1 MDAAREYLEAQLPKQ
16 TPGCLEEER
25 CGSLCTLCCP
35 VLSDDCGASVGRS
48 DDSED
53 SEVEEANAAHLRLTR
68 SLAGIKRSPARSRRP
83 SMMSEARSRLRSP
96 YMTKP
101 VLRGEALP
109 RRTRPSMTSTISSN
123 VGTLTLP
130 AEMRPS
136 RWSMSSQTSQPSI
149 RSRRV
154 TYKYSQLIHRVP
166 KGSRRA
172 SLPPVYVGSRVSPVP
187 FEVRIRPRRTSS
199 VVSSRP
205 SVGSA
210 TPVWPRDSLG
220 ESRTSSVLSSSVV
233 FSRNRSLVSGRW
245 TLPSQSSSPL
255 LSSSERLP
263 TSQVVALPVHKIAS
277 GTASTYSGHS
287 VNTGT
292 PPHQS
297 PADTPPMATV
307 IETTEVENAEA
318 ETRLKAV
325 RFRQGSASIIGSP
338 MDEKLESSEL
348 NSRAGSFG
356 GA

>member
-1 MDAAREYLEAQLPKQ
+1 MDAAHEYLEAQLPKQ
-16 TPGCLEEER
+16 TEGCLEEER

-53 SEVEEANAAHLRLTR
+53 SEPEEPHAAHLRLTR

-83 SMMSEARSRLRSP
+83 SMTAEARSRLRSP

-101 VLRGEALP
+101 VLRGEELP

-136 RWSMSSQTSQPSI
+136 RWSLSSQTSQPSI

-172 SLPPVYVGSRVSPVP
+172 SLPPVYVGSRVSAVP

-199 VVSSRP
+199 VVSSRRP
-205 SVGSA
+205 STVGSA

-220 ESRTSSVLSSSVV
+220 ASRTSSVLSSSR
-233 FSRNRSLVSGRW
+233 SRSLVSGRW

-263 TSQVVALPVHKIAS
+263 ISQVVALPVHKIAS

-292 PPHQS
+292 PPQQS

-307 IETTEVENAEA
+307 IETTEVENVEA

-338 MDEKLESSEL
+338 MDEKIESLEL

>member
-53 SEVEEANAAHLRLTR
+53 SEAEEANAAHLRLTR

-83 SMMSEARSRLRSP
+83 SMTSEARSRLRSP
-96 YMTKP
+96 YMTKS
-101 VLRGEALP
+101 VLRGEAL
-109 RRTRPSMTSTISSN
+109 RRTRPSMTSTISS

-263 TSQVVALPVHKIAS
+263 SQVVALPVHKIAS

-292 PPHQS
+292 PQQS

-307 IETTEVENAEA
+307 IETTEVENVEA

-338 MDEKLESSEL
+338 MDEKIESSEL